1 MESVM
6 ENEPFLSGEEI
17 KERVLKK
24 LDEYEGLSHLENYA
38 MFMGKAQLLEMALK
52 TLLTRKYNVPE
63 ESMERW
69 TLGRVKNELRD
80 KGLRPDFIAYLER
93 VVDHRNYIAHE
104 FLANNAITQSIAN
117 FSDRKLYG
125 DLFRATCE
133 LEQIIILYDWYEEH
147 NGWDQNLNA

>member
-1 MESVM
+1 M

-24 LDEYEGLSHLENYA
+24 FEQYEGLSHLENYA

-52 TLLTRKYNVPE
+52 SLLARKYNVPE
-63 ESMERW
+63 DSMERW

-80 KGLRPDFIAYLER
+80 KGLRPDFIAYLKR

-117 FSDRKLYG
+117 FSDRKLYR
-125 DLFRATCE
+125 DLFHATYE
-133 LEQIIILYDWYEEH
+133 LEQIIILYDWCEEH
-147 NGWDQNLNA
+147 NRWAQS

>member
-1 MESVM
+1 M
-6 ENEPFLSGEEI
+6 ENELSLSGEEI

-24 LDEYEGLSHLENYA
+24 IEEYKGLSHLENYA
-38 MFMGKAQLLEMALK
+38 MYMGKAQLLEMALK
-52 TLLTRKYNVPE
+52 SLLSRKYNVPE

-80 KGLRPDFIAYLER
+80 KGLRPDFIAFLES

-104 FLANNAITQSIAN
+104 FLANNAITQSMAN

-125 DLFRATCE
+125 DLFRATYE
-133 LEQIIILYDWYEEH
+133 LEQIIILYDWCEEH
-147 NGWDQNLNA
+147 NGWEQN

>member
-1 MESVM
+1 M

-24 LDEYEGLSHLENYA
+24 FEEYEGLSHLENYA
-38 MFMGKAQLLEMALK
+38 MFMGKAQLREMALK
-52 TLLTRKYNVPE
+52 SLLTRKYNVPE

-93 VVDHRNYIAHE
+93 VIDHRNYIAHE

-125 DLFRATCE
+125 DLFRATYE
-133 LEQIIILYDWYEEH
+133 LEQIIILYDWCEEH
-147 NGWDQNLNA
+147 NGWDQS